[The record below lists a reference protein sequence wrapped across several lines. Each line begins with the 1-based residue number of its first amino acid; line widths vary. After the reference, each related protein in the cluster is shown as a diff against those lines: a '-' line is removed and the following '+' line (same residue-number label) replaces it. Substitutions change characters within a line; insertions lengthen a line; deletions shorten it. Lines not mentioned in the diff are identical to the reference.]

1 MMTDR
6 NTDIID
12 NCLSLNVS
20 NKLQDRYIWY
30 ILWHKILMQ
39 YTIKS
44 LEFGNGQFQIARVH
58 KMSNNRFSTFP
69 NENNPNNLE
78 NQILT
83 VTLSFFLIT
92 LAIDVWTA
100 CAKSLQ
106 NQPRKLIVVKQQVR
120 KMTILEP
127 FDTLV
132 PRISVTVKKISKK
145 ARER

>member
-44 LEFGNGQFQIARVH
+44 LEFGNG
-58 KMSNNRFSTFP
+58 
-69 NENNPNNLE
+69 
-78 NQILT
+78 
-83 VTLSFFLIT
+83 
-92 LAIDVWTA
+92 
-100 CAKSLQ
+100 
-106 NQPRKLIVVKQQVR
+106 
-120 KMTILEP
+120 
-127 FDTLV
+127 
-132 PRISVTVKKISKK
+132 
-145 ARER
+145 